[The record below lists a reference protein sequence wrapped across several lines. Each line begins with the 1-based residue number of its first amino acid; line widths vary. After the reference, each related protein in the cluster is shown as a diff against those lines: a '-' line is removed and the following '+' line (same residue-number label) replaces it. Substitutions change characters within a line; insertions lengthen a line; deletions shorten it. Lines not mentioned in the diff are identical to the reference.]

1 MNVDM
6 NLVLVILLISSCS
19 WQACQCLPLAK
30 MVAVPES
37 PDVLIEAPKKELREN
52 LKGEDGADESSIQFS
67 TEGEEDSKQMQQ
79 RNDSSHNNGAGLIV
93 DKPKEEQKNKF
104 ISRSESEKEAK
115 LIEKDQLWAS
125 LTDAQKAK
133 LAGRD
138 EGHLSKD
145 QAGPDMPE
153 HHPEISL
160 EEMRNI
166 ESPDPEK
173 DEHKH
178 MEDDHQG
185 PRMPEHDV
193 AKMERPRN
201 KIQQVH
207 NHAERKGAGPEFP
220 DHDIETGPKV
230 DLHNDTGDHAAE
242 QNKTRSRRPDPNPE
256 DLERLA
262 KTIQLTKEL
271 ALQKEREKEAEARS
285 IEKMLHEKVED
296 SKTRDYL
303 KLLMKQ
309 HIFPKKDQQKN
320 GRIITDNPEELDKI
334 KEDEEEIFKSIE
346 LEANEFLGLINM
358 IIRDEKRHMSDE
370 YFIIVEQKVMD
381 NALKTIDFE
390 AKQMGKGS
398 ARDGRKTLREWVRGF
413 IRLHTPIVHDEN

>member
-1 MNVDM
+1 M
-6 NLVLVILLISSCS
+6 
-19 WQACQCLPLAK
+19 
-30 MVAVPES
+30 
-37 PDVLIEAPKKELREN
+37 
-52 LKGEDGADESSIQFS
+52 
-67 TEGEEDSKQMQQ
+67 
-79 RNDSSHNNGAGLIV
+79 
-93 DKPKEEQKNKF
+93 
-104 ISRSESEKEAK
+104 
-115 LIEKDQLWAS
+115 
-125 LTDAQKAK
+125 
-133 LAGRD
+133 
-138 EGHLSKD
+138 
-145 QAGPDMPE
+145 
-153 HHPEISL
+153 
-160 EEMRNI
+160 
-166 ESPDPEK
+166 
-173 DEHKH
+173 
-178 MEDDHQG
+178 
-185 PRMPEHDV
+185 
-193 AKMERPRN
+193 
-201 KIQQVH
+201 
-207 NHAERKGAGPEFP
+207 
-220 DHDIETGPKV
+220 
-230 DLHNDTGDHAAE
+230 DLHNDTGYHATE

-413 IRLHTPIVHDEN
+413 IRLHSPIVHDEN